1 MCTKIQ
7 NQQII
12 DEFLRQIGT
21 KYNVARCT
29 SINKF
34 KNFFQCLDKLSNQRK
49 IKTVKKYIIV

>member
-29 SINKF
+29 SSLKIFFNVCINFRIEEK
-34 KNFFQCLDKLSNQRK
+34 
-49 IKTVKKYIIV
+49 